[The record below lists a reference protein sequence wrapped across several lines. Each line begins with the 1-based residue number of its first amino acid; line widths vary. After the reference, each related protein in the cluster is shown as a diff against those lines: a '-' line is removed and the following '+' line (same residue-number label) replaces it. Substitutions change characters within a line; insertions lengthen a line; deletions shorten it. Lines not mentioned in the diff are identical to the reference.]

1 MFIQIAPKAKVY
13 VTDQDVQFIRQHTTE
28 SFRAK
33 QLSPEDADRAK
44 RLADKAVFVRK
55 KLDDDTQ
62 YALNRKIRFVAND
75 RKNKSELVKQIEA
88 YGLKNKLQDL
98 ARKEEAR
105 RPFRHLP
112 KQFSKGILIGNIA
125 IVPKKHTG
133 TRYVYVLADMMEAK
147 ILHEDINLKQTAILV
162 AHYLADDK
170 NIPNNILELDT
181 KHASQLFDIQ
191 NAKRMIREAQKEK
204 DELMEDVYWDRLDVA
219 NRLADDCKTKI
230 QHIFNDTFGA

>member
-1 MFIQIAPKAKVY
+1 MI
-13 VTDQDVQFIRQHTTE
+13 E
-28 SFRAK
+28 
-33 QLSPEDADRAK
+33 
-44 RLADKAVFVRK
+44 
-55 KLDDDTQ
+55 
-62 YALNRKIRFVAND
+62 
-75 RKNKSELVKQIEA
+75 KNKSELEKQIEA
-88 YGLKNKLQDL
+88 YGLKNKLKDL

>member
-1 MFIQIAPKAKVY
+1 M
-13 VTDQDVQFIRQHTTE
+13 TG
-28 SFRAK
+28 
-33 QLSPEDADRAK
+33 
-44 RLADKAVFVRK
+44 
-55 KLDDDTQ
+55 
-62 YALNRKIRFVAND
+62 
-75 RKNKSELVKQIEA
+75 KNKSELVKQIEA

-98 ARKEEAR
+98 ARREEAR

-133 TRYVYVLADMMEAK
+133 TRYVYVIADMMEARV
-147 ILHEDINLKQTAILV
+147 LHEDINLKQTAILV

-170 NIPNNILELDT
+170 NIPHNILELDT

-219 NRLADDCKTKI
+219 NRLADECKGKI
-230 QHIFNDTFGA
+230 QQIFNDTFGA

>member
-1 MFIQIAPKAKVY
+1 M
-13 VTDQDVQFIRQHTTE
+13 TG
-28 SFRAK
+28 
-33 QLSPEDADRAK
+33 
-44 RLADKAVFVRK
+44 
-55 KLDDDTQ
+55 
-62 YALNRKIRFVAND
+62 
-75 RKNKSELVKQIEA
+75 KNKSELVKQIEA
-88 YGLKNKLQDL
+88 YGLKNKLEDL

-133 TRYVYVLADMMEAK
+133 TRYVYVIADMMEAK

-162 AHYLADDK
+162 AHYLADGK
-170 NIPNNILELDT
+170 NVPNNIIELDT

-191 NAKRMIREAQKEK
+191 NAKRMIREAQKNK
-204 DELMEDVYWDRLDVA
+204 DEQMEDVYWDRLDVA
-219 NRLADDCKTKI
+219 NRLADECKGKI